1 MLIKDTRI
9 KNDAICFS
17 SEDNLNH
24 YFREIKNNKP
34 LSRDEEFG
42 LMTRIRN
49 GETGARDLLIKANL
63 RFVVGVSRNYEHQGL
78 PLCDLINEGNLG
90 LIKASMYFDETKN
103 FKFISYAVWWIR
115 QGILSALA
123 EQSRI
128 VRLPINRSGD
138 LYKVGKV
145 RSKLEQQFQRAPMIS
160 EIAHE
165 MGIKEGNVND
175 TMNVGDTHLS
185 LDAPAGDAKSTVF
198 IDLLQDENIER
209 PDWRVSEK
217 SVSKAVDKALDK
229 LPWREKEILKLY
241 FGLGKNGP
249 STLDSIAQR
258 FQLTRERIRQ
268 IKEKA
273 ILRLKK
279 NTTLENLK
287 NTCY

>member
-1 MLIKDTRI
+1 
-9 KNDAICFS
+9 
-17 SEDNLNH
+17 
-24 YFREIKNNKP
+24 
-34 LSRDEEFG
+34 
-42 LMTRIRN
+42 MTRIRN

-145 RSKLEQQFQRAPMIS
+145 RSKLEQQFQRAPMIC
-160 EIAHE
+160 EIAHD
-165 MGIKEGNVND
+165 MGIEEGRVND

-198 IDLLQDENIER
+198 IDLLQDENSEK

-229 LPWREKEILKLY
+229 LPWREKEILKHY

-249 STLDSIAQR
+249 STLDNIAQR

-279 NTTLENLK
+279 NTTLESVK
-287 NTCY
+287 DTCF